1 MRVMKDSYTNA
12 MKHVKVTLILSRKV
26 TMVFLQETIVN
37 LYVKRVHLEFYR
49 KKKHKNFT
57 EFEKVR
63 CQ

>member
-37 LYVKRVHLEFYR
+37 LYVKQVHLEFYR
-49 KKKHKNFT
+49 KKNIKTSLNLK
-57 EFEKVR
+57 K
-63 CQ
+63 